1 KDTAKDTLKVQGLA
15 FGRSLLRAFKVA
27 QMYSPDHNAAEGPLR
42 QIFSSLE
49 AMLTQNKEFTFGFL
63 NRRVLINNL
72 MTFDPSLAPLET
84 EFLKRGIAAVNFS
97 AGIILQDFKRGLAL
111 LITKPEVIEEKGG
124 IKAFLKAN
132 PIKKMTIL
140 AAQKQASHSEDTL

>member
-1 KDTAKDTLKVQGLA
+1 
-15 FGRSLLRAFKVA
+15 
-27 QMYSPDHNAAEGPLR
+27 
-42 QIFSSLE
+42 
-49 AMLTQNKEFTFGFL
+49 
-63 NRRVLINNL
+63 
-72 MTFDPSLAPLET
+72 
-84 EFLKRGIAAVNFS
+84 GIAAVNFS

-140 AAQKQASHSEDTL
+140 AAQKQASHSEDTLLEMDPQAYLLAQAAMEPGLASSAAPSLQVLLQNAGSDRPTQFTGNPVDFL